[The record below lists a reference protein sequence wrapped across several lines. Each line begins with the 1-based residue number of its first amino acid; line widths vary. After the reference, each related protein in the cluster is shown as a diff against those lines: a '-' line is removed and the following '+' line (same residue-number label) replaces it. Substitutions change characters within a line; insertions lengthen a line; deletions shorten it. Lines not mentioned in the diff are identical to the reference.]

1 MTHRVGVVGGD
12 GIGPE
17 VIAEGLKV
25 IAATGVAL
33 DTIDYDLGGGRYL
46 RDGVVL
52 DDSTVDEWRGLDAL
66 YVGAVGTPEFRQANV
81 GHINARAHHILEPAA
96 GLPHGNLGNRH
107 DRVDLGGDI
116 AFADHPAV
124 GVDGGGARLQDPVA
138 DPKRPGIMRQMLQRP
153 AGTDIASS

>member
-25 IAATGVAL
+25 IAATGVSL
-33 DTIDYDLGGGRYL
+33 ETIDYDLGGGRYL

-66 YVGAVGTPEFRQANV
+66 YVGAVGTPEVPPGVIERGLLLKMRFDLDLYINHRVGFEKGRPLRGATRIGVFDDRYGGTVAPDFRHQFV
-81 GHINARAHHILEPAA
+81 GR
-96 GLPHGNLGNRH
+96 
-107 DRVDLGGDI
+107 
-116 AFADHPAV
+116 V
-124 GVDGGGARLQDPVA
+124 GVVDVVEAERFALN
-138 DPKRPGIMRQMLQRP
+138 L
-153 AGTDIASS
+153 